1 MTPKLIALPQ
11 VRTLSFGECAVFLS
25 PFFFSFFFAGEV
37 EKEGLFRLS
46 TTKFDGGVIFKYQLL
61 HSGLGL
67 KLETI
72 CSKEH
77 N

>member
-1 MTPKLIALPQ
+1 
-11 VRTLSFGECAVFLS
+11 
-25 PFFFSFFFAGEV
+25 
-37 EKEGLFRLS
+37 LS

>member
-11 VRTLSFGECAVFLS
+11 VRTLSFGECAVFFP
-25 PFFFSFFFAGEV
+25 PFFLFFFAGEV
-37 EKEGLFRLS
+37 EREGLFRLS
-46 TTKFDGGVIFKYQLL
+46 TTKFDGGVIFKYELL

-67 KLETI
+67 KLETTR
-72 CSKEH
+72 SQEH